1 MSISFDITSTDLR
14 DGLYIEASAGT
25 GKTWSIAALVAREI
39 ALRDDLVISQ
49 ILVTTFTRNAAAE
62 LRDRVRRRLIDTAVA
77 LTGDP
82 QKDDDALVASL
93 RHDDPAETAG
103 RIARLRR
110 ASVEFDT
117 ATISTIHSVCSRI
130 LAQAGLPG
138 AAGEDDVEKRIVAEK
153 VNDFVVAEAV
163 EGRVWDSGRL
173 EASVRTA
180 LSAPDAELW
189 ISDDLDGEA
198 RTRAEAAKKA
208 VATLVEAVRN
218 AMELTPTFDDLVRRA
233 AQVVSVTDEGA
244 VHAEARRVI
253 GERYRLVLVD
263 EAQDTDPSQW
273 DVFRGIVAAS
283 GVGAMIVVGDPK
295 QSIYRFRG
303 ADIGAYSAGRRA
315 DSLVTL
321 GVNWR
326 SDRDLVDALNHLLAG
341 TTYGPSIDYQR
352 VQARPSPAGAN
363 DTDGDDAE
371 KNPATALVGGP
382 VPLEIVDM
390 PGVTNAPDMCAIAAA
405 RVVEIL
411 RTATFTDRHGNVR
424 APHPSEVCVLVGS
437 NANGRMIEN
446 RLRRLKVPAVSGGTG
461 SVIAGE
467 VAADLRAILRACAQP
482 SNVGRV
488 RRASATMF
496 LGGSLLGSDVLAD
509 EALDGASA
517 TIHALARSLRRF
529 GVPAF
534 AGELMRV
541 ATERGAMLA
550 SDRAERRMTDFRHLM
565 ELLDTGVGGTEPDD
579 VLETLVGFDGVDPR
593 AELVARRVESDSDAV
608 VIMTIHGAKGLEFP
622 FVVVADLWKPRSDDK
637 RKHPIVVGRPGRK
650 DRILDVGWA
659 HPDGGDDPQALFAD
673 RLADEQEQA
682 RRFYVA
688 VTRARHHLSILRP
701 VDDKKSRFA
710 DFVTPG
716 AIENPAST
724 MRIVTGSRAAVAMN
738 RIATTVSRHLATF
751 GARVER
757 TYRRTSFTGIVAEAG
772 RGGRG
777 DRGFTAPGSGLDEET
792 GFFDL
797 GTEGDRDERP
807 IGADMPLALVPA
819 GADVGTV
826 IHSIFEDIDTSAP
839 SLRAEIERCVDRHA
853 TGPRLRP
860 WRDRLVDGLEKAL
873 TTGLG
878 GFMGG
883 VRLADIA
890 PADRLAEL
898 SFEMGLAHLSAGV
911 SVADVGRVL
920 VDRLSDDD
928 PLCDYA
934 RELVGPAFAGV
945 PLAGLINGSI
955 DAVLRV
961 PVDGAPRLFITDYK
975 SNRLGNVGDAT
986 HISAYAPSQLTQAM
1000 VEHHYPLQ
1008 ALIYGVALHR
1018 FLRWR
1023 APDLDSDDVIGGVA
1037 YFFLRGMTA
1046 DSAFVENGVPY
1057 GVFQWRAP
1065 RDLWAA
1071 LSDAMSGRSEQ

>member
-1 MSISFDITSTDLR
+1 MSTSFDITSTDLT

-39 ALRDDLVISQ
+39 ALRDDLAISQ

-62 LRDRVRRRLIDTAVA
+62 LRDRVRRRLIDTASALAVA
-77 LTGDP
+77 PGA
-82 QKDDDALVASL
+82 DDDALVVSL
-93 RHDDPAETAG
+93 RHDDPAETAT

-138 AAGEDDVEKRIVAEK
+138 SAGEDDAEKRIVAEK

-163 EGRVWDSGRL
+163 AGRVWDPGRL
-173 EASVRTA
+173 AASVHAA

-189 ISDDLDGEA
+189 MSDACVDEH
-198 RTRAEAAKKA
+198 RVRAEAAMAA
-208 VATLVEAVRN
+208 VSALVEDVRA

-233 AQVVSVTDEGA
+233 AQVVSASDEAA

-273 DVFRGIVAAS
+273 DVFRGIVSAS

-303 ADIGAYSAGRRA
+303 ADIGAYTAGRRT

-352 VQARPSPAGAN
+352 VQARPAPVADS
-363 DTDGDDAE
+363 DTDGDAAKE
-371 KNPATALVGGP
+371 GTGSALGP
-382 VPLEIVDM
+382 GLAPLEIVDM
-390 PGVTNAPDMCAIAAA
+390 PGVTNARDMCAIAAA
-405 RVVEIL
+405 RVVGIL
-411 RTATFTDRHGNVR
+411 RTATFTDRHGNIRV
-424 APHPSEVCVLVGS
+424 PHPSEVCVLVGS

-446 RLRRLKVPAVSGGTG
+446 RLRRLGVPAVSGGTG
-461 SVIAGE
+461 SVIEGE
-467 VAADLRAILRACAQP
+467 VAADLRAVLRACAQP
-482 SNVGRV
+482 SNVGKV

-509 EALDGASA
+509 EALETASA
-517 TIHALARSLRRF
+517 TIHALARSLRRS

-541 ATERGAMLA
+541 ATEKEAMLA

-565 ELLDTGVGGTEPDD
+565 ELIDTGVGGTEPDD
-579 VLETLVGFDGVDPR
+579 VLETLVGFEGIDPR
-593 AELVARRVESDSDAV
+593 AELVARRVESDADAV

-637 RKHPIVVGRPGRK
+637 RTHPVVVGLPGRK
-650 DRILDVGWA
+650 NRILDVGWA

-688 VTRARHHLSILRP
+688 VTRARHHLSILRAL
-701 VDDKKSRFA
+701 DDKKSRFA
-710 DFVTPG
+710 DLVTHG
-716 AIENPAST
+716 AIENPAPT
-724 MRIVTGSRAAVAMN
+724 MRVVTGSRAAVAMN
-738 RIATTVSRHLATF
+738 RPTTKVSRHLAEF

-757 TYRRTSFTGIVAEAG
+757 TYRRTSFTGIVADAG
-772 RGGRG
+772 RGGHG
-777 DRGFTAPGSGLDEET
+777 DRGFTAPGSGLDEEA

-797 GTEGDRDERP
+797 GAEVDPGERP
-807 IGADMPLALVPA
+807 IGADIPLALLPA

-826 IHSIFEDIDTSAP
+826 IHSILEEINTSVP
-839 SLRAEIERCVDRHA
+839 SLRTEIERCVDRHA

-898 SFEMGLAHLSAGV
+898 SFEMGLAHLRAGV

-920 VDRLSDDD
+920 VDRLPDGD
-928 PLCDYA
+928 PLHDYA
-934 RELVGPAFAGV
+934 RELSGPAFAGV

-955 DAVLRV
+955 DAVLRI
-961 PVDGAPRLFITDYK
+961 PVGGVPRLFITDYK
-975 SNRLGNVGDAT
+975 SNRLGHDGDAT
-986 HISAYAPSQLTQAM
+986 HIAAYAPSRLTQAM

-1023 APDLDSDDVIGGVA
+1023 APHLDSDDVIGGVA

-1046 DSAFVENGVPY
+1046 DPALAEDGVPY

-1065 RDLWAA
+1065 RGLWAA
-1071 LSDAMSGRSEQ
+1071 LSDAMSGRSPS

>member
-1 MSISFDITSTDLR
+1 MSTSFDISATELT

-39 ALRDDLVISQ
+39 ALRDDLAISQ

-62 LRDRVRRRLIDTAVA
+62 LRDRVRRRLIDTASALAVA
-77 LTGDP
+77 PGA
-82 QKDDDALVASL
+82 DDDALVMAL
-93 RHDDPAETAG
+93 RHDDPAETAA
-103 RIARLRR
+103 RIGRLRR

-138 AAGEDDVEKRIVAEK
+138 AAGEDDAEKRIVAEK

-163 EGRVWDSGRL
+163 QGRTWDSDRL
-173 EASVRTA
+173 EGTVLAA
-180 LSAPDAELW
+180 LAAPDAELW
-189 ISDDLDGEA
+189 ISDECVDDH
-198 RTRAEAAKKA
+198 RVRAEAAKAA
-208 VATLVEAVRN
+208 VAALVEAVRA

-233 AQVVSVTDEGA
+233 ALVVSSDGDEAAEAA

-273 DVFRGIVAAS
+273 KVFTGIVAAS

-303 ADIGAYSAGRRA
+303 ADIGAYSAGRRPDA
-315 DSLVTL
+315 LVTL

-326 SDRDLVDALNHLLAG
+326 SDRDLVDALNHLLVG
-341 TTYGPSIDYQR
+341 RTYGPAIGYQH
-352 VQARPSPAGAN
+352 VQARPASLGADGAPAPGS
-363 DTDGDDAE
+363 
-371 KNPATALVGGP
+371 ALVTGP
-382 VPLEIVDM
+382 APLELVDM

-411 RTATFTDRHGNVR
+411 SAATFTDRHGTVR
-424 APHPSEVCVLVGS
+424 APRPSEVCVLVGS

-446 RLRRLKVPAVSGGTG
+446 RLRRLGVPAVSGGTG
-461 SVIAGE
+461 SVTAGE

-482 SNVGRV
+482 SSVGKV
-488 RRASATMF
+488 RRAAATMF

-509 EALDGASA
+509 EELETASA
-517 TIHALARSLRRF
+517 TIHALARALRRS

-534 AGELMRV
+534 GAELLRV
-541 ATERGAMLA
+541 ATAAGAMLG

-565 ELLDTGVGGTEPDD
+565 ELLDTGAGATEPDD
-579 VLETLVGFDGVDPR
+579 VLESLIGYDALDPR
-593 AELVARRVESDSDAV
+593 AEVVARRVESDADAV
-608 VIMTIHGAKGLEFP
+608 VVMTIHGAKGLEFP
-622 FVVVADLWKPRSDDK
+622 FVVVADLWKPRRETK
-637 RKHPIVVGRPGRK
+637 RTKPIVVALPGRTQ
-650 DRILDVGWA
+650 RVLDVGWA
-659 HPDGGDDPQALFAD
+659 HPDGGVDPVAQLAD
-673 RLADEQEQA
+673 RDADDEEQS

-688 VTRARHHLSILRP
+688 VTRARHHLSILRA
-701 VDDKKSRFA
+701 VDEKTSRI
-710 DFVTPG
+710 G
-716 AIENPAST
+716 ELMNPASLEHLVPAI
-724 MRIVTGSRAAVAMN
+724 RVVTGSRTAGAMS
-738 RIATTVSRHLATF
+738 RVTATVSRGLARM
-751 GARVER
+751 GATIER
-757 TYRRTSFTGIVAEAG
+757 TYRRTSFSGIVAEAG
-772 RGGRG
+772 RGGTG
-777 DRGFTAPGSGLDEET
+777 DRGFAAPGSGNDEAA

-797 GTEGDRDERP
+797 ASDVDPRERP
-807 IGADMPLALVPA
+807 IGADMPLALLPA

-860 WRDRLVDGLEKAL
+860 WRSQLVEGLEKVL

-883 VRLADIA
+883 VRLADIS

-898 SFEMGLAHLSAGV
+898 SFEMGLAHLRDDV
-911 SVADVGRVL
+911 SVADIGRVL
-920 VDRLSDDD
+920 LDRLAPDD
-928 PLCDYA
+928 PLRGYA
-934 RELVGPAFAGV
+934 EQLAGPDFAAV

-961 PVDGAPRLFITDYK
+961 TIEGSPRLFITDYK
-975 SNRLGNVGDAT
+975 SNRLGRPGDAT
-986 HISAYAPSQLTQAM
+986 HIAAYAPSRLVEAM

-1023 APDLDSDDVIGGVA
+1023 SPDDDSDDVIGGVA

-1046 DSAFVENGVPY
+1046 DPALVEHGVPY

-1065 RDLWAA
+1065 RGLWAA
-1071 LSDAMSGRSEQ
+1071 LSDAMSGRRPS